1 MGGEAADADTRN
13 VERAALFHW
22 ARRSLLFV
30 ILSFVVASTVSPPRR
45 VHLSGAAT
53 AERPLRRRPRACET
67 TASANRATGA
77 ATDAAR
83 ISD

>member
-13 VERAALFHW
+13 VERAALFRW

-30 ILSFVVASTVSPPRR
+30 IRSSLVVTTASPPRR
-45 VHLSGAAT
+45 VHLSGATT
-53 AERPLRRRPRACET
+53 AERPLRRRPQACET